1 MLITNLSY
9 TPQHCVDVFQERLEH
24 DQQLTRAVA
33 WIGIS
38 EAAEGLALVILPA
51 ADADDQASEK
61 ITQVGLAAQLLGR
74 IASVS
79 VWAENSAIEMQ
90 GRDLERLYSAF
101 NRKSLKHLGQFFE
114 PNGLVDPGIH
124 SGLKT

>member
-9 TPQHCVDVFQERLEH
+9 TPQRCVDVFQERLEH

-51 ADADDQASEK
+51 ADAADQASEK

-90 GRDLERLYSAF
+90 GRDLEEIVRTHSAKLS
-101 NRKSLKHLGQFFE
+101 RRHTSDILTTAPHLD
-114 PNGLVDPGIH
+114 LRTV
-124 SGLKT
+124 